1 MNVDLGLSVA
11 ETLAACE
18 TERIDEVLFAEV
30 IERVFALAGETNFD
44 KAMANA
50 IDFAIKHAFES
61 VASEDGAEL
70 QAENAEAFVESLLE
84 ALLPFLL
91 HHMRHTSAYEG
102 D

>member
-91 HHMRHTSAYEG
+91 HHMRRTSAYEG
-102 D
+102 E